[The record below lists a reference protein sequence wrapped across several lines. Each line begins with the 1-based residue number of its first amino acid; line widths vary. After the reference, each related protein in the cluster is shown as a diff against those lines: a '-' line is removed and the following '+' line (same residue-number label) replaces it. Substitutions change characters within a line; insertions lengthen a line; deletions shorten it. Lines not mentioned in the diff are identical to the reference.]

1 MQATGTQ
8 PLFGLNVLVYQKLAQ
23 RWLGPMGWMIA
34 IWARLLIFGSGIMAV
49 FRHGRPVRQVLN
61 TLSALKRSK
70 ETQAA
75 IADPQKD
82 HQMTAAFRNYRLAV
96 LENWPDI
103 ARSMVQG
110 GFDSSIRKVEDAL
123 SGTEG
128 FEHKLAAIWTDAL
141 DAELE
146 RLTAKLSG
154 LILQT
159 LFNLPAIGFLGY
171 CSWLT
176 LQTFFSGS
184 YLSGDFFMH
193 AFWVIGLILFLS
205 FFILQLCIR
214 VAASSGRIT
223 GKAFEK
229 LKGQLDHLNALN
241 QNPLKSQLETVLGLA
256 ALAEAD
262 SSSRFKGSTFKGSEV
277 E

>member
-1 MQATGTQ
+1 
-8 PLFGLNVLVYQKLAQ
+8 
-23 RWLGPMGWMIA
+23 MGWMIA

-70 ETQAA
+70 ETQPA
-75 IADPQKD
+75 IEDPQKD
-82 HQMTAAFRNYRLAV
+82 LQMAAAFRNYRLGV

-103 ARSMVQG
+103 VRSMVQG

-123 SGTEG
+123 TGTEG
-128 FEHKLAAIWTDAL
+128 FEHRLAAIWTDAL

-154 LILQT
+154 LLLQT
-159 LFNLPAIGFLGY
+159 LFNLPAVGFLGY
-171 CSWLT
+171 CGWLT
-176 LQTFFSGS
+176 LHSFFSGS

-193 AFWVIGLILFLS
+193 AFWAIGLILFLS

-214 VAASSGRIT
+214 AAASSGRIT
-223 GKAFEK
+223 AKAFEN
-229 LKGQLDHLNALN
+229 LKGRLDHLNALN
-241 QNPLKSQLETVLGLA
+241 QNPLKSQLETVLDLA
-256 ALAEAD
+256 ALAEAN
-262 SSSRFKGSTFKGSEV
+262 RR
-277 E
+277 